1 MIPRLRVGSGAEKK
15 NSPYSMH
22 IGADYSQ
29 GIIGWEHLVRLG
41 LACLFRIPIRVPVPT
56 CVDQAHEDV

>member
-1 MIPRLRVGSGAEKK
+1 MIPRLRVDSGAEKKK

-29 GIIGWEHLVRLG
+29 GVIGWEHHLVRLG
-41 LACLFRIPIRVPVPT
+41 IACLFRIPIRVPVPT
-56 CVDQAHEDV
+56 